1 MQMTNG
7 EIVRSFREAKNPKQQ
22 ITVLA
27 DLNATDKASIAQILY
42 EAGELSA
49 QTVGQYRRGSR
60 KVTKGAVTA
69 PSPPTAEKET
79 EKSIPASV
87 LYLVKQEIQRLQ
99 EAYENAKNITTRYE
113 ELQAFLESNT

>member
-49 QTVGQYRRGSR
+49 QTVGQYRRGRR
-60 KVTKGAVTA
+60 KVTKGVVTA
-69 PSPPTAEKET
+69 PSPPHDRERARKVNPRIRALPC
-79 EKSIPASV
+79 KAGNPAPAGG
-87 LYLVKQEIQRLQ
+87 I
-99 EAYENAKNITTRYE
+99 
-113 ELQAFLESNT
+113 

>member
-49 QTVGQYRRGSR
+49 QTVGQYRRGR
-60 KVTKGAVTA
+60 RRVTKGAVTA
-69 PSPPTAEKET
+69 PSPPPHGRKRDRKVNPRIRALPCKAGN
-79 EKSIPASV
+79 PAPAGG
-87 LYLVKQEIQRLQ
+87 I
-99 EAYENAKNITTRYE
+99 
-113 ELQAFLESNT
+113 

>member
-49 QTVGQYRRGSR
+49 QTVGQYRRGKR
-60 KVTKGAVTA
+60 KTAKGSEAA
-69 PSPPTAEKET
+69 SPPPTAEKEL

-87 LYLVKQEIQRLQ
+87 LYLVKQEIQHLQ

-113 ELQAFLESNT
+113 ELQAFLESHT

>member
-49 QTVGQYRRGSR
+49 QTVGQYRRGRR
-60 KVTKGAVTA
+60 KAAKGSETT
-69 PSPPTAEKET
+69 PPPPRQRKSP
-79 EKSIPASV
+79 KSQS
-87 LYLVKQEIQRLQ
+87 QRPCFTL
-99 EAYENAKNITTRYE
+99 
-113 ELQAFLESNT
+113 

>member
-7 EIVRSFREAKNPKQQ
+7 EIARSFRAAKNPKQQ

-49 QTVGQYRRGSR
+49 QTVGQYRRGRRKAAKGSETTPPPHGRERAR
-60 KVTKGAVTA
+60 KVNPSVRALPCKAGNPA
-69 PSPPTAEKET
+69 PSGG
-79 EKSIPASV
+79 I
-87 LYLVKQEIQRLQ
+87 
-99 EAYENAKNITTRYE
+99 
-113 ELQAFLESNT
+113 

>member
-49 QTVGQYRRGSR
+49 QTVGQYRRGRR
-60 KVTKGAVTA
+60 KVTKGVVTA
-69 PSPPTAEKET
+69 PSPPTAEKEP

-87 LYLVKQEIQRLQ
+87 LYLVKQEIQHLQ

>member
-49 QTVGQYRRGSR
+49 QTVGQYRRGRR

-69 PSPPTAEKET
+69 PSPPHGRKRDRKVNPRIRALPCKAGN
-79 EKSIPASV
+79 PAPAGG
-87 LYLVKQEIQRLQ
+87 I
-99 EAYENAKNITTRYE
+99 
-113 ELQAFLESNT
+113 

>member
-7 EIVRSFREAKNPKQQ
+7 EIVRSFREAKKPKQQ

-27 DLNATDKASIAQILY
+27 DLNATDKVSIAQILY

-49 QTVGQYRRGSR
+49 QTVGQYRRGRR
-60 KVTKGAVTA
+60 KAAKGAETT
-69 PSPPTAEKET
+69 PSPAAEKEP

-87 LYLVKQEIQRLQ
+87 LYLVKQEIQHLQ

>member
-49 QTVGQYRRGSR
+49 QTVGQYRRGRR
-60 KVTKGAVTA
+60 KATKGAEA
-69 PSPPTAEKET
+69 ASPPPPRQR
-79 EKSIPASV
+79 KSRKSQSPHPCFT
-87 LYLVKQEIQRLQ
+87 L
-99 EAYENAKNITTRYE
+99 
-113 ELQAFLESNT
+113 

>member
-49 QTVGQYRRGSR
+49 QTVGQYRRGKR
-60 KVTKGAVTA
+60 KTAKGSEAA
-69 PSPPTAEKET
+69 SPPPRRRKNS
-79 EKSIPASV
+79 KSQSPHPCFT
-87 LYLVKQEIQRLQ
+87 L
-99 EAYENAKNITTRYE
+99 
-113 ELQAFLESNT
+113 